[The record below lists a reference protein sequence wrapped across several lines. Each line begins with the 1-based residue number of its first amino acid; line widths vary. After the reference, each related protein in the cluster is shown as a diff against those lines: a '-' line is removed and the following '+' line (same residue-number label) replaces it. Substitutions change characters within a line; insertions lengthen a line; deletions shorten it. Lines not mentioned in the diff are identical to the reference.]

1 MKVPVPLILA
11 SQTPQTSHFILSK
24 ACSKSCWYTVDER
37 VLAFTEQILNF
48 SIQNELLLPRLT
60 ASGRRI
66 LVHVQIQSS
75 FSVQSL
81 LSSLPPLFPS
91 SFLPSFLPSNSHTD
105 SSTQPPRLSSATQ
118 AHTHTSFDT
127 SPPHSEDQR
136 PILRWIEKRVRG
148 KPRDNRAERGLPAR
162 NEEMTATRMTKY

>member
-81 LSSLPPLFPS
+81 LSSLPLSLS
-91 SFLPSFLPSNSHTD
+91 SLPPSFLPPFQQSH
-105 SSTQPPRLSSATQ
+105 RLLHSATQ
-118 AHTHTSFDT
+118 ALFRHTGTHTHFLRHFSTTLRRSKTNTQMDRKT
-127 SPPHSEDQR
+127 GQGQAPRQPRKARAAGKNVLPISERLQ
-136 PILRWIEKRVRG
+136 
-148 KPRDNRAERGLPAR
+148 
-162 NEEMTATRMTKY
+162 